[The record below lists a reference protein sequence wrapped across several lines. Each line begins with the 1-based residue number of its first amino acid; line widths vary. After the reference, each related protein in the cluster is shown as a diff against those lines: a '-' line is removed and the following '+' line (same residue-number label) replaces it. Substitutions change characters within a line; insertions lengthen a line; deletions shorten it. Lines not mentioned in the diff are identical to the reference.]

1 MLASLRSK
9 GKNRNSLACLR
20 NAGSYFAVSYCIRMY
35 VCVCVYM
42 YTVCVYVYIC
52 TYADTCG
59 WWVYVNNR
67 ARNVYVYSTPGG
79 RGGRGRR
86 RRRKVYSKLTK
97 RTERKVGRER
107 ENGLA
112 GGMCLCMCV
121 RARTLPFMTLCVST
135 DPVSRAVQKITKP
148 LAGFAAVG
156 AELPGSG
163 VQFDRA
169 ESLVLFCTKVL

>member
-1 MLASLRSK
+1 MCIYVHMQIPA
-9 GKNRNSLACLR
+9 
-20 NAGSYFAVSYCIRMY
+20 AGGYTSITGPEMY
-35 VCVCVYM
+35 MC
-42 YTVCVYVYIC
+42 TV
-52 TYADTCG
+52 
-59 WWVYVNNR
+59 
-67 ARNVYVYSTPGG
+67 

-156 AELPGSG
+156 AVLPGSG

-169 ESLVLFCTKVL
+169 ESLVLFCTNVL